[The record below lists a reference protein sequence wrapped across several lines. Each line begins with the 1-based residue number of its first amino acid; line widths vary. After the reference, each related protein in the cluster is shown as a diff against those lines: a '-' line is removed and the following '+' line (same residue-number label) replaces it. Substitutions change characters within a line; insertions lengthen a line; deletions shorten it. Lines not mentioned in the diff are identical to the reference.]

1 MTYGAR
7 GDYECSSILDIFRL
21 ARRHGVG
28 IDIRH
33 DKDLQA
39 FKVTFI
45 KDGYK
50 LTRLFADLD
59 GTPATSAEMVWDMMN
74 YYIRELNFEVERN
87 NSCRTYMDDD
97 RDSSGLLEE

>member
-1 MTYGAR
+1 MIYGAR
-7 GDYECSSILDIFRL
+7 GDYECSSVLDIFRL
-21 ARRHGVG
+21 ARRHGVE

-33 DKDLQA
+33 DKDLHA

-59 GTPATSAEMVWDMMN
+59 GTPATSAELVWDMMN

-87 NSCRTYMDDD
+87 KNYIAYLDDD